1 MVQSYGYF
9 AIYANFAHHKGY
21 TRGNG
26 TPPPAND
33 MLQTSF
39 RCPPTISRIKDKI
52 HGARGRPYLSSSRGR
67 KSQNRR
73 QTFAG
78 TDDNVCGGG

>member
-9 AIYANFAHHKGY
+9 AIYANFAHHKGF
-21 TRGNG
+21 TRGSG
-26 TPPPAND
+26 TPPCERYVTD
-33 MLQTSF
+33 IF
-39 RCPPTISRIKDKI
+39 PPPHTNSPIKDEI

-78 TDDNVCGGG
+78 TDDNVCRDG

>member
-21 TRGNG
+21 TRPGG
-26 TPPPAND
+26 TTPAND

-39 RCPPTISRIKDKI
+39 RRPHTNSPIKDEI

-78 TDDNVCGGG
+78 ADDNVCRGG